1 MLTFLGGLFRVIIG
15 FVLASAAAGAV
26 QVLFAVTP
34 AELIEA
40 GEASWT
46 AGGLWIL
53 ETATIIG
60 IFALPF
66 ALLSAIIS
74 EWRGIR
80 SFAYHGLVGI
90 AVAVAGFGLITM
102 GESAGAPSIVNSYAM
117 AAFLTTGL
125 VSGFIYWLFAGR
137 FAYRGRQA
145 QPPASSSPPAMVT
158 RPPTSAEQA
167 THSA

>member
-1 MLTFLGGLFRVIIG
+1 MLTFLSGLLRVAIG

-34 AELIEA
+34 AELIDA
-40 GEASWT
+40 SQASWS

-66 ALLSAIIS
+66 AVLSAIIS

-90 AVAVAGFGLITM
+90 AVAVADRIRYPLVIFGF
-102 GESAGAPSIVNSYAM
+102 
-117 AAFLTTGL
+117 
-125 VSGFIYWLFAGR
+125 
-137 FAYRGRQA
+137 
-145 QPPASSSPPAMVT
+145 
-158 RPPTSAEQA
+158 AELGIGICCP
-167 THSA
+167 HG

>member
-1 MLTFLGGLFRVIIG
+1 MLTFLSGLLRVIVG

-34 AELIEA
+34 TELIDA
-40 GEASWT
+40 GQASWS

-102 GESAGAPSIVNSYAM
+102 GESADAPSIVNSYAM

-125 VSGFIYWLFAGR
+125 VSGFVYWLFAGR
-137 FAYRGRQA
+137 FAHRSREQTVPA
-145 QPPASSSPPAMVT
+145 ASPPPA
-158 RPPTSAEQA
+158 RPSRPSTSTGQA